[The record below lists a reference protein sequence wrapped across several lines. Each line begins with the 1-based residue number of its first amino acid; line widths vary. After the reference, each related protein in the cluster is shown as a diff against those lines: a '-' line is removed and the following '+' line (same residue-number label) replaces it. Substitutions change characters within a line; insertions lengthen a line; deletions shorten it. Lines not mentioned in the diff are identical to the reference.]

1 MTAIIGDSTF
11 LNYDNY
17 TPNYT
22 KTRALL
28 FDKTFT

>member
-17 TPNYT
+17 MPNYA

-28 FDKTFT
+28 FGKTFT